1 MFEKTNLLGVLLLAL
16 SQAAQA
22 QTIDEIAELNRE
34 AALAEAKSRIAAA
47 KKTELPATPSAP
59 TPSPL
64 GSVPG
69 MPLPPSMAM
78 PAGTPA
84 WTPIVQKANS
94 KRPPTL
100 IAIYGVGHSL
110 IAELS
115 EGGFEAKYREGDKT
129 PAGWTIARIE
139 KRNVDITR
147 PGRAKGKASK
157 VERISL
163 PFGTK
168 AEIPKE
174 IDNTPS
180 NTPQGQYGAPPLP
193 LPTNYSVSR

>member
-1 MFEKTNLLGVLLLAL
+1 MFGKTNLFGVFLLAL
-16 SQAAQA
+16 FQAAQA

-34 AALAEAKSRIAAA
+34 AALAEAKGRIAAA
-47 KKTELPATPSAP
+47 KKADTPATPSAP
-59 TPSPL
+59 TPGPL
-64 GSVPG
+64 GSAPG

-78 PAGTPA
+78 PSVMPA

-100 IAIYGVGHSL
+100 MAIYGVGHSL

-147 PGRAKGKASK
+147 PGRSKGKASK

-163 PFGTK
+163 AFGTK
-168 AEIPKE
+168 IEVPKE
-174 IDNTPS
+174 TDSGPS
-180 NTPQGQYGAPPLP
+180 DTLQGKYGVPPLP
-193 LPTNYSVSR
+193 LPSSYSVSR